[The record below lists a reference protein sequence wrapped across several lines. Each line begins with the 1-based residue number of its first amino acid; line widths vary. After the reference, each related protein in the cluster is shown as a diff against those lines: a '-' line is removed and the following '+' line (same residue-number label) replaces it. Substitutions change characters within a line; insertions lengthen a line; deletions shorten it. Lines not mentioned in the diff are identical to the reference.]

1 MDLLTGQEFIF
12 SPDLSPGSDEAAL
25 RKLLR
30 GGDLMDRYLRRYCER
45 LDERFA
51 VYLARFPAVQ
61 WAHGLRLSGEI
72 RSQHEVYLPMEEIV
86 PPFAHLCRC
95 SCRYPVDTD
104 GVRLFASPSWPD
116 FLSRLRADIALFNPA
131 TLLQRLAADD
141 GVRRRFLFNAFIPPS
156 FGGGFGR
163 YPRQTVYLSHWLAA
177 NRERLSAGARVLDAA
192 CGCGEG
198 TYEVAELLLDNRYS
212 ADATRVHGSTLEPLE
227 LVAAAF
233 GARPD
238 DPARGALFRER
249 IKPLLHGGGSGMILF
264 YREDVCMPEHSRSGF
279 DVILCNGLLGG
290 PLLHG
295 RGKLAQAVSSLA
307 ARLRPGGVLLAAD
320 SFHEGWK
327 KKQQG
332 ELVALLRENLLHV
345 VDAGEGVAA
354 IRSGSAAHP
363 RRDRRRIPLPA
374 PDRRA

>member
-1 MDLLTGQEFIF
+1 MDLLPGNELSF

-30 GGDLMDRYLRRYCER
+30 GGDILDRYLRRCCER
-45 LDERFA
+45 LDERFG
-51 VYLARFPAVQ
+51 VYLARFPSVQ
-61 WAHGLRLSGEI
+61 WAQGLLLSGEV
-72 RSQHEVYLPMEEIV
+72 RSQHEIYLPMEEV
-86 PPFAHLCRC
+86 GPPFAHLCRS
-95 SCRYPVDTD
+95 SCLYPVDTD
-104 GVRLFASPSWPD
+104 GMRIFASPSWPD

-131 TLLQRLAADD
+131 ALLQRLAADE
-141 GVRRRFLFNAFIPPS
+141 GVRRRFLFNVFIPPS

-163 YPRQTVYLSHWLAA
+163 YPRQTSFLSHWLAA
-177 NRERLSAGARVLDAA
+177 NRERLSAGATVLDAA

-212 ADATRVHGSTLEPLE
+212 ADATRIHGSTLEPLE

-233 GARPD
+233 GIRPD
-238 DPARGALFRER
+238 DPVRGALFRER
-249 IKPLLHGGGSGMILF
+249 IKPLLHGGGGAMIRF
-264 YREDVCMPEHSRSGF
+264 YREDVCMPEHPRSSF

-295 RGKLAQAVSSLA
+295 RVKLAQAVSYLA
-307 ARLRPGGVLLAAD
+307 ARLRPGGVLLVAD

-332 ELVALLRENLLHV
+332 EVVALLRENLLHV

-354 IRSGSAAHP
+354 IRSGSAVHP
-363 RRDRRRIPLPA
+363 RRDRRRTP
-374 PDRRA
+374 